1 MPSAARRCIARV
13 HNELLVEPAKPY
25 EKAAAFSRGVR
36 LKTTVLTTV
45 LTGRPTDSIAGYAPT
60 ERFDLIVMGTHG
72 RTGLSHA
79 LLGSVAE
86 CVVRNAPCPVMIV
99 RETTPQQQEK
109 PRAAARSR
117 RTPLIV
123 GLQGLTGSGVGG

>member
-1 MPSAARRCIARV
+1 MRTFPTGSRSISIAPS
-13 HNELLVEPAKPY
+13 
-25 EKAAAFSRGVR
+25 
-36 LKTTVLTTV
+36 TV
-45 LTGRPTDSIAGYAPT
+45 LTGRPADSIAGYAPT

-123 GLQGLTGSGVGG
+123 GLQGLTGSRRWRLILSRTS